1 MMSGTD
7 VQPDGDT
14 LQKIELINRKIDEI
28 NQRKMGIHTTTLED
42 ELDRQELE
50 AYIGTLKLTDEQ
62 CRIVRRCNRNKEPP
76 VRVGNE
82 WIVFVSMT
90 AGVFLQ
96 FYIGFEIY
104 RLVSKGSLVTFEAAY
119 LGLLVIFF
127 AFNAFQMLRYLRIV
141 R

>member
-1 MMSGTD
+1 MAGAD

-14 LQKIELINRKIDEI
+14 LHKIELINRKIDEI
-28 NQRKMGIHTTTLED
+28 NQRKTGIRTTAVED

-50 AYIGTLKLTDEQ
+50 AYIGSLKLTEEQ
-62 CRIVRRCNRNKEPP
+62 HRIVARCNHNKPP

-82 WIVFVSMT
+82 WIIFIIMT
-90 AGVFLQ
+90 AGIFLQ

-104 RLVSKGSLVTFEAAY
+104 RLVSKGSLIAFEAAY
-119 LGLLVIFF
+119 LGLLVLFF